1 VYRISGLVKVRGMYV
16 KLAPMRQMTEQ
27 LKKEKDV
34 ALKKVTALEQ
44 QMEAIIT
51 QIQVATLCTWE

>member
-1 VYRISGLVKVRGMYV
+1 MYV

-51 QIQVATLCTWE
+51 QIQVATLCTWEHVVE

>member
-1 VYRISGLVKVRGMYV
+1 MKVRGMYV

-51 QIQVATLCTWE
+51 QIQVATLCTWEHVVE